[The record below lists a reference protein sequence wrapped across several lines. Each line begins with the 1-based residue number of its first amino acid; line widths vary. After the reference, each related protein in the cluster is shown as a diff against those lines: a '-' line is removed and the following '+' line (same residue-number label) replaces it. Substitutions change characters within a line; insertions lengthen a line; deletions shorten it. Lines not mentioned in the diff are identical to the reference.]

1 MNVQPFQIVAIIVW
15 GVIAVCGLFTYGVW
29 RGAELGTL
37 AAVGTAAA
45 TWAFQHV
52 DYVAG
57 DQPRGV
63 VPAPATVLFLTSVAL
78 GFVSAILSYIGV

>member
-15 GVIAVCGLFTYGVW
+15 GVLAVCVLFTYGVW

-45 TWAFQHV
+45 TWAFQQA
-52 DYVAG
+52 DYQANGTTAAG
-57 DQPRGV
+57 FLF
-63 VPAPATVLFLTSVAL
+63 VLSVAL
-78 GFVSAILSYIGV
+78 GFTSAILSYIGV

>member
-15 GVIAVCGLFTYGVW
+15 GVLAVCGLFTYGMW

-45 TWAFQHV
+45 TWAFQQA
-52 DYVAG
+52 DYQANGAAVTG
-57 DQPRGV
+57 F
-63 VPAPATVLFLTSVAL
+63 LFALSVAL
-78 GFVSAILSYIGV
+78 GFTSAILSYIGV